1 MLLSAA
7 CSPSLLSPCMAA
19 PSVRAVAGSC
29 AEQVTPVPHNV
40 PVKLALTRQAW
51 QQRWNMLSRALP
63 WNSQALLPAV
73 SSGRAGQT
81 RCWEPPPVLLDYSS
95 ARQAGLPC
103 PSCRHVG
110 PYGAEHSSPGSV
122 GSAWAQP
129 RSSGGDQPC
138 SQRESCARS
147 LPVPLLR
154 LALGTRARG
163 SFVHASRGRR
173 SPMLLLCNAELRDMP
188 LW

>member
-19 PSVRAVAGSC
+19 PSVRAMAGSC

-63 WNSQALLPAV
+63 WSSQALLPAV

-81 RCWEPPPVLLDYSS
+81 RCSWLGTTSRL
-95 ARQAGLPC
+95 AGLFLC
-103 PSCRHVG
+103 P
-110 PYGAEHSSPGSV
+110 PGRAAV
-122 GSAWAQP
+122 
-129 RSSGGDQPC
+129 
-138 SQRESCARS
+138 S
-147 LPVPLLR
+147 LLQ
-154 LALGTRARG
+154 ARG
-163 SFVHASRGRR
+163 SLRGRTQLPGVCGVR
-173 SPMLLLCNAELRDMP
+173 LGTATLLRR
-188 LW
+188 